1 MPLQSPEQ
9 DILLYEPLLTSTR
22 QFRLLLLEPYR
33 NPKEAIRC
41 NLVTTSLDS
50 DPKYEALSYTWGE
63 PVDDCEI
70 IVNSVTLAVRRN
82 LWQALYHLRGAESRT
97 LWIDALCINQ
107 KNIPERNEQVQM
119 MRQIYERAQRV
130 VIWLGIEGNNSTVA
144 FEFMKFISSD
154 RKKRAMRSEKLNG
167 KASYSGFR
175 EELEAV
181 KKLCQRP
188 YWERLWI
195 VQEVVVS
202 QEAELYCGRDQI
214 SWDEFSVFQKCI
226 EDGDMELNGDDSLEK
241 SFAFKLDRY
250 QVYQQTD
257 YSNLIELLEPF
268 SSSLCFEVRDKV
280 YELVGLA
287 KDAVNFP
294 IDYSRSLYDI
304 FVDVIQLQDKEDCAL
319 LMACSQFVQQLLKG
333 EVAKSAYDNTGT
345 SERLIGALGFR
356 TGTIRMVKSAGE
368 AGTIKMLQDFR
379 SELLDRQ
386 INPVEN
392 NNILLERKDLIH
404 DVETL
409 LRSEINGLLSKRMQ
423 VASSGASYAAK
434 GGLTYKEYKRLRIS
448 RPTGRGRDPEK
459 SVPWGQLNRHNP
471 GEPHLQDLPEHHA
484 APADLVISDS
494 ENQSLQCFIDSRGL
508 IGVTT
513 CDVRA
518 FDNVCQFQASDVVAI
533 LRWQESASCYSLVGS
548 AVFSKRRNEA
558 DTPIVVD
565 SKETFQFSAPTSEE
579 CVEPISLWLT
589 PYDLQRLT
597 Q

>member
-1 MPLQSPEQ
+1 MPLQSQEQ

-22 QFRLLLLEPYR
+22 QLRLLLLEPYR

-63 PVDDCEI
+63 PVDDFEI
-70 IVNSVTLAVRRN
+70 IVNSVTFAVRRN

-144 FEFMKFISSD
+144 FEFIKFISSD

-195 VQEVVVS
+195 IQEVVVS

-214 SWDEFSVFQKCI
+214 SWDEFSVFQKCV

-241 SFAFKLDRY
+241 SLAFKLDRY

-280 YELVGLA
+280 YGLVGLA
-287 KDAVNFP
+287 KDAANFP

-319 LMACSQFVQQLLKG
+319 LIACSQFVQQLLKG
-333 EVAKSAYDNTGT
+333 EVAKSAYENAGT

-379 SELLDRQ
+379 SELLNRQ
-386 INPVEN
+386 MNPVEN
-392 NNILLERKDLIH
+392 KNILQERKDWIH
-404 DVETL
+404 DIETL
-409 LRSEINGLLSKRMQ
+409 LQLDTNGLLSKRMQ
-423 VASSGASYAAK
+423 VASSNASYAVK

-448 RPTGRGRDPEK
+448 KPTGRDRNPEK

-471 GEPHLQDLPEHHA
+471 GEPHLQDLPEQHA
-484 APADLVISDS
+484 APADLVTSHS
-494 ENQSLQCFIDSRGL
+494 ENQSLQCFIDSRGF

-548 AVFSKRRNEA
+548 AVFPKRRNEA

-565 SKETFQFSAPTSEE
+565 SKETFQFSVPTSEE